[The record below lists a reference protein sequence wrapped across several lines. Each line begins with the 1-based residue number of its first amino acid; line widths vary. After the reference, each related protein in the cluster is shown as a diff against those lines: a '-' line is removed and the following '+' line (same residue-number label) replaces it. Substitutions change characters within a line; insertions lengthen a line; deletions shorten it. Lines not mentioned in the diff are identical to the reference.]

1 MCGIV
6 GVIGR
11 DGDAVEM
18 LVDGLRRLEYRGYDS
33 AGVAVVCDGR
43 LEVRRAVGKLGE
55 LERKLQTIPG
65 AHPSKTRFL
74 DRVHFFGQATTRD
87 KQGRLL
93 IPSLLRE
100 TAQMSGSVDV
110 LGKYNFLEIWNHE
123 RFVEKLKGEPFT
135 EEDGHALAEFGI

>member
-1 MCGIV
+1 MLRGNHPARV
-6 GVIGR
+6 DDKGR
-11 DGDAVEM
+11 IKIPNGFLQLLDANY
-18 LVDGLRRLEYRGYDS
+18 GP
-33 AGVAVVCDGR
+33 
-43 LEVRRAVGKLGE
+43 EVFVTSLSGQNVRVYPMEVWTE